1 VDLRLEYETLGVY
14 QQMTLSSFD
23 LLASI
28 VTPLF
33 PAYRGA
39 LDLPWESTMCPRW
52 ALWIPAQ
59 ANPQPFTDGAV
70 DPLPGT
76 FAKRHCLK

>member
-1 VDLRLEYETLGVY
+1 VDLRLEYEALGVY

-39 LDLPWESTMCPRW
+39 LDLPWESTMPALGCGSLPRRTRNRSRM
-52 ALWIPAQ
+52 ARLIRSQVPSLSAI
-59 ANPQPFTDGAV
+59 V
-70 DPLPGT
+70 
-76 FAKRHCLK
+76 

>member
-1 VDLRLEYETLGVY
+1 MDLRLEYETLGVY

-39 LDLPWESTMCPRW
+39 LDLPWESTMP
-52 ALWIPAQ
+52 ALGLKDLASSALVGVLGW
-59 ANPQPFTDGAV
+59 
-70 DPLPGT
+70 PG
-76 FAKRHCLK
+76 

>member
-1 VDLRLEYETLGVY
+1 MDLRLEYEALGVY

-39 LDLPWESTMCPRW
+39 LDLPWESTMP
-52 ALWIPAQ
+52 AL
-59 ANPQPFTDGAV
+59 G
-70 DPLPGT
+70 
-76 FAKRHCLK
+76 

>member
-1 VDLRLEYETLGVY
+1 VDLGLEYETLGVH
-14 QQMTLSSFD
+14 QDVAFSAFD
-23 LLASI
+23 LLASV

-39 LDLPWESTMCPRW
+39 LDRLGIHYAR
-52 ALWIPAQ
+52 AGLRIPLQ

-70 DPLPGT
+70 DPLPDPV
-76 FAKRHCLK
+76 

>member
-1 VDLRLEYETLGVY
+1 MDLRLEYETLGVY

-39 LDLPWESTMCPRW
+39 LDLPWESTMP
-52 ALWIPAQ
+52 AL
-59 ANPQPFTDGAV
+59 G
-70 DPLPGT
+70 
-76 FAKRHCLK
+76 

>member
-1 VDLRLEYETLGVY
+1 
-14 QQMTLSSFD
+14 MTLSPFD

-39 LDLPWESTMCPRW
+39 LDRLGIHYAR
-52 ALWIPAQ
+52 AGLRIPAQ

-70 DPLPGT
+70 DPLLGT
-76 FAKRHCLK
+76 FSKRHFLK